1 MTGIRRNWLLL
12 PIVAAALTLAAPSF
26 AQTTASTK
34 PTASTD
40 GRSTRSKPAPAAQK
54 NGHVYLL
61 RGLLNIFS
69 LGMDDLGSKIQARGI
84 SASVHNHSE
93 WQALADNISV
103 QYKARQHGPVVL
115 VGHSLGADAVMFMA
129 EYLGKKG
136 VPVAL
141 VVPFDGTGSF
151 AASSNVS
158 QVYNLTQRD
167 YAYMRKGPGFRGQL
181 QNVDVS
187 GQGYGHIDIDK
198 SARLHALVLG
208 RIQTVI
214 RTRGAPRTADEGAPA
229 PRVRPA
235 ATQAE
240 TSPAKPAAATVAPEA
255 AASAQ
260 VPAAQPSVAAAAASA
275 AAAPSQPAAAPVPP
289 ATKPVPATTAS
300 TNASANAEVG
310 RAVSSPPAVSR
321 PATVTTESNTKRR
334 PPAGADAGAK
344 PALRF

>member
-12 PIVAAALTLAAPSF
+12 PIVAAALTLTAPSF

-40 GRSTRSKPAPAAQK
+40 GRSNRSNPAPAQK

-93 WQALADNISV
+93 WQALADNIVV

-167 YAYMRKGPGFRGQL
+167 YAHMRKGPGFRGQL

-214 RTRGAPRTADEGAPA
+214 RTRGAPRTADDGAPA

-240 TSPAKPAAATVAPEA
+240 TSTAKPAAAAPAPEA

-260 VPAAQPSVAAAAASA
+260 VPAAQPSVAAAA
-275 AAAPSQPAAAPVPP
+275 PSQPAASVEL

-310 RAVSSPPAVSR
+310 RAVASPPAASR

>member
-1 MTGIRRNWLLL
+1 MKGIRRNWLLL
-12 PIVAAALTLAAPSF
+12 PIVAMAVALASPSY
-26 AQTTASTK
+26 AQT
-34 PTASTD
+34 TASTD
-40 GRSTRSKPAPAAQK
+40 GRSTGSRSAPARDSAQK

-61 RGLLNIFS
+61 RGLMNIFS
-69 LGMDDLGSKIQARGI
+69 LGMDDLGAKIQARGI

-93 WQALADNISV
+93 WQALADTIAV

-167 YAYMRKGPGFRGQL
+167 YAHMRKGAGFRGQL

-214 RTRGAPRTADEGAPA
+214 RTRGVPRTADDRAPA
-229 PRVRPA
+229 QRARPA
-235 ATQAE
+235 AAQTDEQP
-240 TSPAKPAAATVAPEA
+240 SPAKPVSSVTPAPEA
-255 AASAQ
+255 SASAQ
-260 VPAAQPSVAAAAASA
+260 VPTAKPSPEAAVSTTIATE
-275 AAAPSQPAAAPVPP
+275 PAQKP
-289 ATKPVPATTAS
+289 APATTAS
-300 TNASANAEVG
+300 TSATANVATE
-310 RAVSSPPAVSR
+310 RAVSTPPAVSR
-321 PATVTTESNTKRR
+321 PATVTSESSPRR
-334 PPAGADAGAK
+334 RQPAGSDAGAK

>member
-1 MTGIRRNWLLL
+1 MKGIRRNWLLL
-12 PIVAAALTLAAPSF
+12 PVVVMVAALATPSF
-26 AQTTASTK
+26 AQS
-34 PTASTD
+34 TASTD
-40 GRSTRSKPAPAAQK
+40 GRSARSKSSPARVSPQK

-93 WQALADNISV
+93 WQALADEIAV
-103 QYKARQHGPVVL
+103 KYKARQHGPIVL

-158 QVYNLTQRD
+158 QVYNVTQRD

-214 RTRGAPRTADEGAPA
+214 RTRGVPRTADEDAPTA
-229 PRVRPA
+229 RVRPA
-235 ATQAE
+235 ATQAVQQ
-240 TSPAKPAAATVAPEA
+240 PAAKPESAATPAPAA

-260 VPAAQPSVAAAAASA
+260 VAAPKPSSDAAPAAKAAVAESASA
-275 AAAPSQPAAAPVPP
+275 QPP
-289 ATKPVPATTAS
+289 AKPVPATTAS
-300 TNASANAEVG
+300 TGATANAATE
-310 RAVSSPPAVSR
+310 RTASTPPAVSR
-321 PATVTTESNTKRR
+321 PATVTTESSTKRR
-334 PPAGADAGAK
+334 APAGSDAAAK

>member
-1 MTGIRRNWLLL
+1 MKGIRRNWLLV
-12 PIVAAALTLAAPSF
+12 PAVISAMALAAPSV
-26 AQTTASTK
+26 AQTTASTE
-34 PTASTD
+34 
-40 GRSTRSKPAPAAQK
+40 RPAGPAAKPKGSATAPNRVSSAQA

-69 LGMDDLGSKIQARGI
+69 LGMDDLAAKIQARGI

-93 WQALADNISV
+93 WQGIADDIAGK
-103 QYKARQHGPVVL
+103 YKARAHGPVVL
-115 VGHSLGADAVMFMA
+115 VGHSLGADAVMYMA

-167 YAYMRKGPGFRGQL
+167 YAHMRKGAGFRGQL
-181 QNVDVS
+181 NNVDVS

-198 SARLHALVLG
+198 SARLHALVLA

-214 RTRGAPRTADEGAPA
+214 RARGGTRTADDGAPA
-229 PRVRPA
+229 PRARTTAPAVEPGAPA
-235 ATQAE
+235 APAPQAA
-240 TSPAKPAAATVAPEA
+240 PAAKP
-255 AASAQ
+255 SAD
-260 VPAAQPSVAAAAASA
+260 
-275 AAAPSQPAAAPVPP
+275 AAPAPA
-289 ATKPVPATTAS
+289 PATTAS
-300 TNASANAEVG
+300 TNASAAASVE
-310 RAVSSPPAVSR
+310 RAASAPPAVTR
-321 PATVTTESNTKRR
+321 PASVSTESNVKRQ
-334 PPAGADAGAK
+334 PAASESGAK

>member
-1 MTGIRRNWLLL
+1 MTRIGRNWLLL
-12 PIVAAALTLAAPSF
+12 LVAATALLLAAPSF

-40 GRSTRSKPAPAAQK
+40 GRSARSKPAASAQK

-69 LGMDDLGSKIQARGI
+69 LGMDDLGAKIQAKGI

-93 WQALADNISV
+93 WQGLADNIAA

-151 AASSNVS
+151 AASSNVR
-158 QVYNLTQRD
+158 QVYNVTQRD
-167 YAYMRKGPGFRGQL
+167 YEYMRKGAGFRGQL

-198 SARLHALVLG
+198 SPKLHAMVLS
-208 RIQTVI
+208 RIQAVI
-214 RTRGAPRTADEGAPA
+214 RTRGAPRTADDSAPA
-229 PRVRPA
+229 QRARPA

-240 TSPAKPAAATVAPEA
+240 TATPKPAAARDTSAPEA
-255 AASAQ
+255 AVSAQ
-260 VPAAQPSVAAAAASA
+260 VPAKPSVEAA
-275 AAAPSQPAAAPVPP
+275 AAAPSKPAAEATASVQPASKP
-289 ATKPVPATTAS
+289 APATTAS
-300 TNASANAEVG
+300 TDASAK
-310 RAVSSPPAVSR
+310 RSVSSPPTVSR
-321 PATVTTESNTKRR
+321 PATVTSESSTKRR
-334 PPAGADAGAK
+334 PPAGSDAGAK

>member
-12 PIVAAALTLAAPSF
+12 PIVATALSLATPSF

-34 PTASTD
+34 PTAATD
-40 GRSTRSKPAPAAQK
+40 GRSTRSKPAAVSAQK

-93 WQALADNISV
+93 WQSLADTIAV
-103 QYKARQHGPVVL
+103 QYKAKQHGPVVL

-167 YAYMRKGPGFRGQL
+167 YAHMRKGPGFRGQL

-198 SARLHALVLG
+198 SPRLHALVLG

-214 RTRGAPRTADEGAPA
+214 RTRGAPRTADDGSSA
-229 PRVRPA
+229 PRVRPV
-235 ATQAE
+235 E
-240 TSPAKPAAATVAPEA
+240 TSPSKPAAANAGAAPEA

-260 VPAAQPSVAAAAASA
+260 VSAAKPTDEAAATSSKPSAEAAASVQSA
-275 AAAPSQPAAAPVPP
+275 S
-289 ATKPVPATTAS
+289 KPEPATTAS
-300 TNASANAEVG
+300 TNASANAEGG
-310 RAVSSPPAVSR
+310 RAASSPPAVSR
-321 PATVTTESNTKRR
+321 PAAVTTESSTKRR
-334 PPAGADAGAK
+334 PPAGSDAGAK

>member
-1 MTGIRRNWLLL
+1 
-12 PIVAAALTLAAPSF
+12 
-26 AQTTASTK
+26 
-34 PTASTD
+34 
-40 GRSTRSKPAPAAQK
+40 
-54 NGHVYLL
+54 
-61 RGLLNIFS
+61 
-69 LGMDDLGSKIQARGI
+69 
-84 SASVHNHSE
+84 
-93 WQALADNISV
+93 
-103 QYKARQHGPVVL
+103 VVL

-167 YAYMRKGPGFRGQL
+167 YAHMRRGPGFRGQL

-198 SARLHALVLG
+198 SPRLHALVLG

-214 RTRGAPRTADEGAPA
+214 RTRGVPRTADEGSPA

-240 TSPAKPAAATVAPEA
+240 TSPPKPAAADATPAPEA
-255 AASAQ
+255 AVSAQ
-260 VPAAQPSVAAAAASA
+260 VPAAKPSVEAAG
-275 AAAPSQPAAAPVPP
+275 AAPSKPSAEAAAPVQP
-289 ATKPVPATTAS
+289 ASKPVPATTAS
-300 TNASANAEVG
+300 TNASANAEGG

-321 PATVTTESNTKRR
+321 PASVTTESSTKRR
-334 PPAGADAGAK
+334 PPAGSDAGAK

>member
-1 MTGIRRNWLLL
+1 MMGIRRNLLLL
-12 PIVAAALTLAAPSF
+12 PIVAAAVSLAAPSF

-40 GRSTRSKPAPAAQK
+40 GRSSRSNASAAQK

-69 LGMDDLGSKIQARGI
+69 LGMDDLGAKIQARGI

-93 WQALADNISV
+93 WQGLADNIAV
-103 QYKARQHGPVVL
+103 QYKAKQHGPVVL

-158 QVYNLTQRD
+158 QVYNVTQRD
-167 YAYMRKGPGFRGQL
+167 YAYMRKGAGFRGQL

-198 SARLHALVLG
+198 SPKLHAMVLG
-208 RIQTVI
+208 RIQSVI
-214 RTRGAPRTADEGAPA
+214 RTRGAPRTVDDGSPA

-235 ATQAE
+235 AAQPE
-240 TSPAKPAAATVAPEA
+240 SSQSKPSGADSTAAPTAAGSAQVTAATPASEAAVTSSKPSAEA
-255 AASAQ
+255 AAS
-260 VPAAQPSVAAAAASA
+260 V
-275 AAAPSQPAAAPVPP
+275 QPAA
-289 ATKPVPATTAS
+289 KPVPATTAS
-300 TNASANAEVG
+300 TNASANTEGA
-310 RAVSSPPAVSR
+310 RAVSTPPAVSR
-321 PATVTTESNTKRR
+321 PASVTSDAKRR
-334 PPAGADAGAK
+334 PAGSEAGAK